1 MTDFIR
7 VRRVLPMVVTFN
19 EGIDFFYDIAIPS
32 REGVHAGEHEL
43 WFGGVGHKAC
53 QVTDFEGV

>member
-1 MTDFIR
+1 MRESTSSMTA
-7 VRRVLPMVVTFN
+7 T
-19 EGIDFFYDIAIPS
+19 PS

-53 QVTDFEGV
+53 QVTDFEGM